1 MKKVDPELLR
11 KMMMGDYSAPLDDDK
26 HGKGIDSSPKSKSN
40 IDLHADR
47 LFAGRK
53 IAANDV
59 LAAQMTALKDHLE
72 DCQKNNIRKTII
84 IHGKGDGILRREVH
98 LLLAKTNFV
107 SSFSLVIDTP
117 YFGGATRVFL
127 K

>member
-1 MKKVDPELLR
+1 
-11 KMMMGDYSAPLDDDK
+11 MMGDYSASSDDNK
-26 HGKGIDSSPKSKSN
+26 HSTSISSSPKSKSN
-40 IDLHADR
+40 IDLHSER

-72 DCQKNNIRKTII
+72 DCRKNNIRKTII
-84 IHGKGDGILRREVH
+84 IHGKGDDILRKEVH
-98 LLLAKTNFV
+98 LLLGKTNFV
-107 SSFSLVIDTP
+107 SYFSLIIDTP